1 MLGTIAKARIRQV
14 SAPGVHIKKDTKPC
28 ATNTDEFEYS
38 APCPVCEKRALD
50 ITDLPDTQV
59 KVRLKCPHCHKLIKI
74 PLGRAPP

>member
-1 MLGTIAKARIRQV
+1 MLGMKTKARKTRV
-14 SAPGVHIKKDTKPC
+14 AVLGVHIKKDTKSC
-28 ATNTDEFEYS
+28 AAITDEFEYS

-59 KVRLKCPHCHKLIKI
+59 RVRLKCPHCHKLIKI